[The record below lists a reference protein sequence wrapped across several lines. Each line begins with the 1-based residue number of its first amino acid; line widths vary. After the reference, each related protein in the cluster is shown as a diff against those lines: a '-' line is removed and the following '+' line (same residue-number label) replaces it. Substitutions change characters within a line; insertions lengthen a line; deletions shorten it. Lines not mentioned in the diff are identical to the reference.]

1 MLNPHELTSIRNT
14 NNESMLCARSYHSY
28 ALVTGARMLIEFRD
42 RRVVLGRANFVS
54 RGVEHR
60 ALGHSRVA

>member
-1 MLNPHELTSIRNT
+1 
-14 NNESMLCARSYHSY
+14 
-28 ALVTGARMLIEFRD
+28 MLIEFRD

-60 ALGHSRVA
+60 TLGHSRIA